1 MFFLDIAV
9 YFAMQVESPTHKVD
23 AADDEMNLAVG
34 EAPDKDAE
42 DKCTETIV
50 LPVDATAN
58 MFIKIEREMLTR
70 GTSYDTAEDTDEIW
84 KATEIKE
91 NADRN
96 AACTDFENN
105 DESETQY
112 EKLVADFIMRAP
124 GEGALILN

>member
-1 MFFLDIAV
+1 
-9 YFAMQVESPTHKVD
+9 MQVESPTHKVD